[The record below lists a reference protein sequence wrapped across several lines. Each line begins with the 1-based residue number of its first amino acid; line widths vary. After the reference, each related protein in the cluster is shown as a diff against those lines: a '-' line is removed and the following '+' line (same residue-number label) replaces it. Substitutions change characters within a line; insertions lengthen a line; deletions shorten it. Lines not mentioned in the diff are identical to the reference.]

1 MKNLIRFDWAIKRL
15 LRNKANFGIL
25 EGFLSELLEDDIIIE
40 NILESESNKENAVSK
55 LNRVDLLVKNS
66 KGELIIIELQN
77 DYQADYLL
85 RMLFGT
91 AKLIVDNIDQ
101 GMAYSNVKK
110 VISIHIVY
118 FDLGVGDDY
127 VYYGSTSFHGK
138 HKKDMLLLSKQ
149 EQEIFRTDMVS
160 KIYPQYY
167 IIKVNDFDDISR
179 DTLDEWINF
188 LKTQEIKEGTTARGL
203 KEAKVKLDFMQLNEE
218 EKRDYQRYIENW
230 RDNEGIIV
238 GNYNK
243 GKYEGRE
250 EGREEGRAEGEAGK
264 EKYAAEKVRDELRKE
279 KLEMARKCKQRGMPI
294 ADIIDLT
301 GLTADEVHG
310 ISD

>member
-25 EGFLSELLEDDIIIE
+25 EGFLSELLADDIKID
-40 NILESESNKENAVSK
+40 NILESESNKETALNK

-66 KGELIIIELQN
+66 KGELIIIEVQN

-85 RMLFGT
+85 RMLFGA
-91 AKLIVDNIDQ
+91 AKLIVDHMDE
-101 GMAYSNVKK
+101 GMPYREVRKI
-110 VISIHIVY
+110 ISIHIVY

-127 VYYGSTSFHGK
+127 IYYGSTSFWGK
-138 HKKDMLLLSKQ
+138 RKKDMLKLSQQ
-149 EQEIFRTDMVS
+149 EQEIFKADAVS

-167 IIKVNDFDDISR
+167 IIKVNDFDNIAK

-188 LKTQEIKEGTTARGL
+188 LKTQEIKDGTTAKGL
-203 KEAKVKLDFMQLNEE
+203 KEAKDKLNYMHLTEE
-218 EKRDYQRYIENW
+218 EKREYQRYIENW

-250 EGREEGRAEGEAGK
+250 EGREEGEANK
-264 EKYAAEKVRDELRKE
+264 EKYAKEREKQA
-279 KLEMARKCKQRGMPI
+279 KLEMAKKCKQKGMPVSDI
-294 ADIIDLT
+294 ADLT
-301 GLTADEVHG
+301 GLTEDEIRS
-310 ISD
+310 ISYTM